1 MYFSVRY
8 SEVAN
13 NIQKEETV
21 QTIQFVLLD
30 CQPLKFALLQVNY
43 CIISQI
49 FYILSHFL

>member
-1 MYFSVRY
+1 MSKFDADISRY

-30 CQPLKFALLQVNY
+30 CQPLKFALLQVNNK
-43 CIISQI
+43 Q
-49 FYILSHFL
+49 